1 MDSVLV
7 SVASFVVALGVLIAV
22 HEFGHFWV
30 ARKVGVKVHRFSIGF
45 GKPLFK
51 RTFGQDKTEFV
62 VAAFP
67 VGGYVKML
75 DEREGPVE
83 EHELH
88 RAFTQKTVWQR
99 FAVVAAGPLF
109 NFIFA
114 IVAYWVLFVVG
125 VPGLK
130 PIVDEVQNNSMV
142 AQAGF
147 QNGDVITSI
156 DDKETPTLQAVR
168 MVLIQ
173 KVMDQAVVDI
183 KVKRGDDEKYS
194 LHLDLSKT
202 PMDAVSGDLFKYLGF
217 TPYRPKLP
225 PVIGRVVDGGAG
237 AAAGFQKGDKII
249 TVDGKKF
256 DDWIKWAE
264 YVRSKP
270 ETPMTVT
277 VLRNGVEQ
285 SLRVTPARIETKT
298 GVIGRVGLGPEVPDN
313 FYQGLTSV
321 QHYGFF
327 ESLVKATSKTW
338 DMSVM
343 TLQMMWKIVSGE
355 ASLKNISGP
364 ISIAQYAGQTAQ
376 IGFVAFIAFM
386 AVISLSLGVLN
397 LLPIPL
403 LDGGHL
409 MYYIVEFIKG
419 SPVSEQGQL
428 VGQKIGI
435 VMLGSLMFLAIFND
449 INRLLN

>member
-1 MDSVLV
+1 MNNLLLSVF
-7 SVASFVVALGVLIAV
+7 SFVVALGVLIAV

-30 ARKVGVKVHRFSIGF
+30 ARKVGIKVLRFSIGF
-45 GKPLFK
+45 GKPIYK
-51 RTFGQDKTEFV
+51 RTFGEDKTDFV

-67 VGGYVKML
+67 VGGYIKML

-88 RAFTQKTVWQR
+88 RAFTQKSVWQR
-99 FAVVAAGPLF
+99 FAVVAAGPIF

-114 IVAYWVLFVVG
+114 IFAYWILYVVG

-130 PIVDEVQNNSMV
+130 PIMDGIQDNSPV
-142 AQAGF
+142 AIAGF
-147 QNGDVITSI
+147 RNGDVITGI
-156 DDKETPTLQAVR
+156 DDKDTPTLQSVR
-168 MVLIQ
+168 MALIQ
-173 KVMDQAVVDI
+173 KVMDKAMVAV
-183 KVKRGDDEKYS
+183 KVKRDGNETYT
-194 LHLDLSKT
+194 LHLDLSRT
-202 PMDAVSGDLFKYLGF
+202 PMDAVSGDLFQYLGF
-217 TPYRPKLP
+217 APYRPKLS
-225 PVIGRVVDGGAG
+225 PVVGRVVKGGA
-237 AAAGFQKGDKII
+237 ADLAGFQKGDQII
-249 TVDGKKF
+249 SVDGEKF

-270 ETPMTVT
+270 DTPLAVT
-277 VLRNGVEQ
+277 VLRNGVK
-285 SLRVTPARIETKT
+285 LNIKVTPARVKT
-298 GVIGRVGLGPEVPDN
+298 QKGAIGRVGLGPEIPKN
-313 FYQGLTSV
+313 FYQGLMAT
-321 QHYGFF
+321 QHYGIF
-327 ESLVKATSKTW
+327 ESLANAVSKTW
-338 DMSVM
+338 DMSAM

-376 IGFVAFIAFM
+376 IGFTAFIAFM

-419 SPVSEQGQL
+419 SPVSEEGQL